1 MQLYRLTQKKFT
13 ENPFSPLGAKLY
25 GGRWNSKGTEAL
37 YFSESES
44 LCCLEVFVH
53 VNNDPSII
61 NQYDLYR
68 IEVNDKLIVKLDEE
82 DLPKNWQRIPAGEDT
97 QEIGDQFLKTSKP
110 KYAALQVPSTISQ
123 RDKNYLVNPSHPD
136 MEKIFKKHEKLTFRF
151 DARIFK

>member
-1 MQLYRLTQKKFT
+1 MQLYRLTQKKFA
-13 ENPFSPLGAKLY
+13 ESPFSPLGAKLY

-37 YFSESES
+37 YFSASES

-61 NQYDLYR
+61 DQYDLYR
-68 IEVNDKLIVKLDEE
+68 IEISDKLIVKLDEE
-82 DLPKNWQRIPAGEDT
+82 DLPKNWQRIPAGEET

-123 RDKNYLVNPSHPD
+123 RDKNYLVNPSHPAL
-136 MEKIFKKHEKLTFRF
+136 EKIFKKHEKLTFRF